1 MEPTEQ
7 SAEKTKMLTYFRGND
22 RGYAALSSLVLIL
35 VFSIVF
41 LSLVPY
47 FLKLEDVAQRHRES
61 VLNDIQNKNQE
72 IIETYD
78 LY

>member
-1 MEPTEQ
+1 
-7 SAEKTKMLTYFRGND
+7 
-22 RGYAALSSLVLIL
+22 